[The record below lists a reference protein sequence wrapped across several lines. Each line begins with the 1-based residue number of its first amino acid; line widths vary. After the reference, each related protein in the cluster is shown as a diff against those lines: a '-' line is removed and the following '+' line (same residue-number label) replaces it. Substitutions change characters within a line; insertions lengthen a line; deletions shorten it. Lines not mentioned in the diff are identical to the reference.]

1 MISIPLCTGI
11 QATTNP
17 FRTYLSGAE
26 SPMMPSFCPSLY
38 KEGRGPVMPGRANWL
53 CAAIIWATDLGCP
66 LLSPHTSCP
75 LHKHPRHKTE
85 SPVCSL
91 IVPLLLQW
99 LLICHVQST
108 PHLTEQP
115 HPTPSMTCHSLTL
128 LCLNTFWLHSPS
140 LDGEPS
146 IRALCTLPRHVPH

>member
-1 MISIPLCTGI
+1 MRL
-11 QATTNP
+11 
-17 FRTYLSGAE
+17 LSG
-26 SPMMPSFCPSLY
+26 
-38 KEGRGPVMPGRANWL
+38 
-53 CAAIIWATDLGCP
+53 
-66 LLSPHTSCP
+66 LLTLAVHCCLHHTSCP

-115 HPTPSMTCHSLTL
+115 QPTPSMTCHSLTL

-140 LDGEPS
+140 LDGESS
-146 IRALCTLPRHVPH
+146 IPTLSTLPRHASRPPLVAATGSVSPYLLYHLYLCCLYLRIQLSSHQIVA